1 MKKILAILAICVLFA
16 SMSVATAA
24 PIPTVDVLKNKML
37 NIEEIY
43 STTGED
49 WTGEFV
55 GALGNLKKVNGEW
68 NFTAHGYMAGVY
80 QGHNRGRLFGNLYD
94 LNQTKV
100 GTIAGYFGKGLLV
113 GRVTANGG
121 QKAPIVG
128 FLFHNATMFVG
139 RVMSLMGPAPHMLGY
154 HWIT

>member
-16 SMSVATAA
+16 SMSVTTAA

-80 QGHNRGRLFGNLYD
+80 KGHNRGRFFGNLYD
-94 LNQTKV
+94 LNQTEV

-139 RVMSLMGPAPHMLGY
+139 RIMSLMGPAPHMLGY
-154 HWIT
+154 HWTT

>member
-16 SMSVATAA
+16 SMSVVTAA
-24 PIPTVDVLKNKML
+24 PIPTVDVLKNKMS
-37 NIEEIY
+37 NVEKIY
-43 STTGED
+43 STTSVD

-154 HWIT
+154 HWTT

>member
-16 SMSVATAA
+16 SMSAATAA
-24 PIPTVDVLKNKML
+24 PILMVDVLKNKMSD
-37 NIEEIY
+37 IEKIH
-43 STTGED
+43 STTTVD

-55 GALGNLKKVNGEW
+55 GALGDLKKVNGEW

-94 LNQTKV
+94 LNETQV
-100 GTIAGYFGKGLLV
+100 GTIAGYFGRGLLV

-121 QKAPIVG
+121 QQAPIVG
-128 FLFHNATMFVG
+128 FLFHNATMFIK
-139 RVMSLMGPAPHMLGY
+139 RVCWYPY
-154 HWIT
+154 KT

>member
-80 QGHNRGRLFGNLYD
+80 KGNNRGRLFGNLYD

-113 GRVTANGG
+113 GRVTANSG

-139 RVMSLMGPAPHMLGY
+139 RIMSLMGPAPHMLGY
-154 HWIT
+154 HWTT